1 MMESTTTFEEILEW
15 IYQIYHPDKTLLNLL
30 VPEFWTILPS
40 KIEEQQM
47 LDSVADELEIL
58 KTLFKRVENYLTMNK
73 EVLSGKQLPDVMRLL
88 ERVMGSGYKTLFSLD
103 LMSVLKTYL
112 PLFKEDLEA
121 IPDLCSLQASTT
133 DMSTSSMTVLT
144 QEESADVNGKRKRS
158 NKKVLSL
165 DDDLTDSE
173 DEEYENSLY
182 PTGFVSCY
190 TSVLKDDIKKHR
202 ILTEKYKPLVFQL
215 KIWQSKDLRGHDGR
229 TVNWQEKKNKIWK
242 EIQMTYEPFSKQAK
256 CIQGLED
263 AVMKYF
269 VEQKEKGKKIK
280 RSFPNYNSYWRN
292 TQ

>member
-1 MMESTTTFEEILEW
+1 
-15 IYQIYHPDKTLLNLL
+15 
-30 VPEFWTILPS
+30 
-40 KIEEQQM
+40 M

-73 EVLSGKQLPDVMRLL
+73 GVLSGKQLPDVMRLL

-103 LMSVLKTYL
+103 LMNVLKTYL

-121 IPDLCSLQASTT
+121 IPDLCSSQVSTT

-182 PTGFVSCY
+182 PTGFVSNNIFAGS
-190 TSVLKDDIKKHR
+190 TI
-202 ILTEKYKPLVFQL
+202 
-215 KIWQSKDLRGHDGR
+215 
-229 TVNWQEKKNKIWK
+229 
-242 EIQMTYEPFSKQAK
+242 
-256 CIQGLED
+256 
-263 AVMKYF
+263 
-269 VEQKEKGKKIK
+269 
-280 RSFPNYNSYWRN
+280 
-292 TQ
+292 